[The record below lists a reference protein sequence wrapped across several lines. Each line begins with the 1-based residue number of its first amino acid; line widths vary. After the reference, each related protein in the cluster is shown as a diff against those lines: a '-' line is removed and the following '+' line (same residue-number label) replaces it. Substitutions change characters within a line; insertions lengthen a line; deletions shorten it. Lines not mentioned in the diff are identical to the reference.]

1 MFLFSYLGIGVCL
14 LVQELVEFE
23 HVVAE
28 DGVVKSGALALAVD
42 ALKLRV
48 EGDGLAAG
56 VRGVE
61 LLRELPPPGAVLPH
75 RAWHLRDRVGGL
87 ERVVLVLRRSLVMSS
102 LVRH

>member
-28 DGVVKSGALALAVD
+28 HGVVKSGALALAVD

-48 EGDGLAAG
+48 EGDRLAA
-56 VRGVE
+56 
-61 LLRELPPPGAVLPH
+61 
-75 RAWHLRDRVGGL
+75 
-87 ERVVLVLRRSLVMSS
+87 
-102 LVRH
+102 

>member
-48 EGDGLAAG
+48 EGDRLAA
-56 VRGVE
+56 
-61 LLRELPPPGAVLPH
+61 
-75 RAWHLRDRVGGL
+75 
-87 ERVVLVLRRSLVMSS
+87 
-102 LVRH
+102 